1 MLPHAILAD
10 IFLVSCILLLFYL
23 QFSCGSSLVSPQHKC
38 CWLCRQLLYVSFFFL
53 LFFCF
58 FNLEIS
64 DLLLSVPSVF
74 SWILFCSLSCPSF
87 SSFYYLFSSPPLF
100 IHYIFW
106 SPFLF
111 SFQIC
116 YPFFS
121 LYPLLDSVCFSLM
134 FYYYSICSLSISLHL
149 FKSFYLIL
157 LCYLLLLHLFSLYF
171 LFLVGSNNTSCSV
184 FLSSF
189 LCFLFPSILFPFFCS
204 FYDSFLLL
212 FLFFL
217 FVLFYH
223 LYYTLLLFLLLTYYW
238 FFPQRFVK

>member
-1 MLPHAILAD
+1 MLPHVVLAN
-10 IFLVSCILLLFYL
+10 IFLVSCILLLF
-23 QFSCGSSLVSPQHKC
+23 SLFLVFH
-38 CWLCRQLLYVSFFFL
+38 LCLPSTNLADCVGNCYTSLFFL
-53 LFFCF
+53 SPLFLCF

-134 FYYYSICSLSISLHL
+134 FYYYSICSI
-149 FKSFYLIL
+149 
-157 LCYLLLLHLFSLYF
+157 
-171 LFLVGSNNTSCSV
+171 
-184 FLSSF
+184 SSF
-189 LCFLFPSILFPFFCS
+189 
-204 FYDSFLLL
+204 
-212 FLFFL
+212 
-217 FVLFYH
+217 
-223 LYYTLLLFLLLTYYW
+223 
-238 FFPQRFVK
+238 